1 MLHKQRKIVLARIVS
16 KKKLIFVIILTFM
29 KKIFFLVIFLN
40 AVTVFSQTSA
50 PKFSNEFLSIGVG
63 ARALGMSNAY
73 VTTVN
78 DVTSGYWNPAGL
90 TQIKKDFQV
99 SLMHASYFAGIAKYD
114 YGAFSAKIDTSSAF
128 AFSVIRFGVDDI
140 PNTTQLIDA
149 DGNVDFDRI
158 SSFSVADYAFMFS
171 YARKS
176 KIKGLRYGAN
186 VKIIYRQVGDFAK
199 AWGFGLDGG
208 IQYDLKNWKFGLMAR
223 DVTSTFNAWSFSLD
237 QETIDVFNAT
247 GNEIPNNS
255 TEITLPKVILGIGRE
270 IKISNKFNFLGEIDF
285 DLSTDG
291 KRNVLITGDPISID
305 PHMGVEVGYSK
316 LIFLRLGV
324 GNFQKVTDIL
334 QNDKITYQPNF
345 GIGIQFRGIALDY
358 AFSDIG
364 DQSDALY
371 SNIFSLKFDINK
383 QKHTGVRRFD

>member
-1 MLHKQRKIVLARIVS
+1 MKRV
-16 KKKLIFVIILTFM
+16 IFIILV
-29 KKIFFLVIFLN
+29 LGVVDVY
-40 AVTVFSQTSA
+40 AQSA

-63 ARALGMSNAY
+63 ARALGMSNSY

-90 TQIKKDFQV
+90 TEIKKDFQI
-99 SLMHASYFAGIAKYD
+99 SLMHAEYFAGIAKYD
-114 YGAFSAKIDTSSAF
+114 YGAFAANIDSSSAF
-128 AFSVIRFGVDDI
+128 GFSIVRFGVDDI

-149 DGNVDFDRI
+149 DGNIDYDRI

-176 KIKGLRYGAN
+176 KIKGLSYGAN

-199 AWGFGLDGG
+199 AWGFGLDFGM
-208 IQYDLKNWKFGLMAR
+208 QYDIKNWKLGLMAR
-223 DVTSTFNAWSFSLD
+223 DVTSTFNAWSFSLNE
-237 QETIDVFNAT
+237 ETIDVFNAT
-247 GNEIPNNS
+247 GNEIPDNS

-270 IKISNKFNFLGEIDF
+270 IKISNKFNMLGEIDF

-291 KRNVLITGDPISID
+291 KRNVLITGDPVSVD
-305 PHMGVEVGYSK
+305 PHMGIEVGYSK
-316 LIFLRLGV
+316 MIFLRLGV

-334 QNDKITYQPNF
+334 NNDKITYQPNF
-345 GIGIQFRGIALDY
+345 GIGIQFRGIVLDY

-371 SNIFSLKFDINK
+371 SNIFSLRFDINK
-383 QKHTGVRRFD
+383 QSHTKSRFQ